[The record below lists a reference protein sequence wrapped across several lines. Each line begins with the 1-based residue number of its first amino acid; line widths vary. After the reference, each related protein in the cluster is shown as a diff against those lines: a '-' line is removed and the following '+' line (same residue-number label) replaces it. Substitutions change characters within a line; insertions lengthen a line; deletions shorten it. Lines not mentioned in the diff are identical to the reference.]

1 MKVYLDDIRNVD
13 WVNFGTEWKDWVV
26 VRTVENLLH
35 LVKYAKPE
43 EVSLDYDLSES
54 DPGHSGMDAVNS
66 ILEMMENDPSFE
78 APRVYVHSQHSMAD
92 EMNKVAQK
100 IYALQI
106 QRKESLGTEV

>member
-1 MKVYLDDIRNVD
+1 MKVYLDDTRSIR
-13 WVNFGTEWKDWVV
+13 WSTHGEEWQDWVV
-26 VRTVENLLH
+26 VRTVENLVH
-35 LVKYAKPE
+35 LVKYAEPE

-54 DPGHSGMDAVNS
+54 DPSHTGMDAVNS
-66 ILEMMENDPSFE
+66 ILEMMESDLSFK

-106 QRKESLGTEV
+106 QRESLGTK